1 MHLPGRPAPH
11 VNTPLPVVHGERV
24 CTFAA
29 RPHLAST
36 HLPVVHGECVC
47 TWAAPTRAA
56 LPAREIPPCMSAA
69 LAESVVAVPLE
80 WAAEA
85 FKDGLHA
92 VGSARGRTDR
102 AVVLSYVGRLACGL
116 RGRGGSALPGIGCV
130 RAVYVG
136 AASGSWG
143 CTALDGAAPTR
154 ESDPPAA
161 PPPGWQARGQP
172 PSAGSSQEKGQRQV
186 SS

>member
-56 LPAREIPPCMSAA
+56 LPAREIPACMSAA

-85 FKDGLHA
+85 IAFEDILCGGVGTWAERSSGGL
-92 VGSARGRTDR
+92 VVRRPPGVRPEGERRLGSPGDW
-102 AVVLSYVGRLACGL
+102 LCACGL
-116 RGRGGSALPGIGCV
+116 RRGCV
-130 RAVYVG
+130 WVVG
-136 AASGSWG
+136 LHGS
-143 CTALDGAAPTR
+143 
-154 ESDPPAA
+154 
-161 PPPGWQARGQP
+161 
-172 PSAGSSQEKGQRQV
+172 
-186 SS
+186 